1 MGSISSQGI
10 NRRQPIDVPLSHWC
24 FSLSKINEHIL
35 RWGLKI
41 YIFIYSFFI
50 IYNLYIPHKRNFKTI
65 LLNLLGWHLVN
76 NIKLVSGVQ
85 FYNTSSVYCIVCLSP
100 QVKSPSVTMCPLCTL
115 FYLPP
120 PPSPSGSHRTVV
132 CLYEVFSL
140 SPITCFIQPL
150 NPSTLLPSDSCQS
163 VLCIYES
170 VSILLVYFIRFHI

>member
-85 FYNTSSVYCIVCLSP
+85 FYNTSSVYCIVCSSP
-100 QVKSPSVTMCPLCTL
+100 EVKSPSITVYLLIPSSTSPYSFFPLVITIL
-115 FYLPP
+115 FSVYMSFVFFLF
-120 PPSPSGSHRTVV
+120 T
-132 CLYEVFSL
+132 CLFVWSF
-140 SPITCFIQPL
+140 FA
-150 NPSTLLPSDSCQS
+150 
-163 VLCIYES
+163 
-170 VSILLVYFIRFHI
+170 